1 MLTWIQIC
9 VGHCRQACHK
19 KPEKLTTNVY
29 FCFNFKIQFSCTSPL
44 SPIKSPGYTP
54 RLADNFLQ
62 ILLHF
67 SLLLLVKES
76 PRPLPA
82 KVGFFHVLKDYFSRQ
97 IASATRQIRK
107 LVKQKYESYVTAS
120 LQGTCTVSLY
130 LLVSNILFLV
140 FKIYLRY
147 ICIFSY

>member
-1 MLTWIQIC
+1 MPQKTRKAYHQRLFLFQLYKSNFPALPRYPQLNPPDTHQDLQ
-9 VGHCRQACHK
+9 HCTH
-19 KPEKLTTNVY
+19 
-29 FCFNFKIQFSCTSPL
+29 
-44 SPIKSPGYTP
+44 
-54 RLADNFLQ
+54 DNFLQ

>member
-1 MLTWIQIC
+1 MWVTVDKRATKTQKSLPPTSIFVSTLKSNFPALPRYPQLNPPYTHQDLQ
-9 VGHCRQACHK
+9 HCTH
-19 KPEKLTTNVY
+19 
-29 FCFNFKIQFSCTSPL
+29 
-44 SPIKSPGYTP
+44 
-54 RLADNFLQ
+54 DNFLQ

-67 SLLLLVKES
+67 SLLL
-76 PRPLPA
+76 RPLPA